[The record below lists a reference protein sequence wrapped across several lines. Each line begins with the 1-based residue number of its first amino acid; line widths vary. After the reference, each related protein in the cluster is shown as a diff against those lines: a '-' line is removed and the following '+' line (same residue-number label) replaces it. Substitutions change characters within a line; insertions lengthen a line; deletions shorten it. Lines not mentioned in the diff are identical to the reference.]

1 MEISRAIRHA
11 ERIAAR
17 TVLRELR
24 RTLGLS
30 GALEVLARVAW
41 SKARGE
47 PFLELGPPRD
57 ERDRLSRRQCA
68 DLILL
73 DRALRTS
80 AGAEVAMAIV
90 RAAILAGAPPFLD
103 VMVPNLTPLGLAD
116 EASGLAE
123 RFFNAEG
130 AARLIDDSHFC
141 FDVHRCRFVELL
153 AHARASHLGPLF
165 CEADSAF
172 FDGAHRPIT
181 LERTQTLATGGERCD
196 FRFTLR

>member
-17 TVLRELR
+17 ALLR
-24 RTLGLS
+24 RMRSELGFAQTA
-30 GALEVLARVAW
+30 GVLARVAW
-41 SKARGE
+41 WKAKGY
-47 PFLELGPPRD
+47 PFIDLGPPKD

-73 DRALRTS
+73 DRALRS
-80 AGAEVAMAIV
+80 VAGRDVAMSLV
-90 RAAILAGAPPFLD
+90 REAVLAGAPPFLEAMIPD
-103 VMVPNLTPLGLAD
+103 LTPLGLAD

-130 AARLIDDSHFC
+130 ESRLVDDHHFR
-141 FDVHRCRFVELL
+141 FEVRRCRFVELL
-153 AHARASHLGPLF
+153 AHARATHLGPLF
-165 CEADSAF
+165 CEADLSF

-181 LERTQTLATGGERCD
+181 LSRTRTLISGGPSCD
-196 FRFTLR
+196 FHFTLR